1 MLSRFYPDRIEK
13 SVYGIDFE
21 RLYSQGKR
29 GILFDIDNTL
39 VMHGADADKQSE
51 ELFVR
56 LHAIGFK
63 TCIISNNDEERVQR
77 FNKNINTDYVYK
89 AGKPKKSAY
98 ISGMKIMGTDR
109 KETIFIGDQIFTDIY
124 GAKRAGIDN
133 ILVERISDKEEI
145 QIVLKRILEKI
156 VLKSYRRKYGRS

>member
-1 MLSRFYPDRIEK
+1 MLSKFYPDRIEK
-13 SVYGIDFE
+13 SVYNIDFDN
-21 RLYSQGKR
+21 LYALGKR

-39 VMHGADADKQSE
+39 VMHGADSDKQSE
-51 ELFVR
+51 RLFVR

-63 TCIISNNDEERVQR
+63 TCIISNNDEERVRR
-77 FNKNINTDYVYK
+77 FNKNINTNYVFK

-98 ISGMKIMGTDR
+98 TSGMKLMGTDI

-145 QIVLKRILEKI
+145 QIVLKRILERI
-156 VLKSYRRKYGRS
+156 VLWSYKRHNKSE